1 MTRKPTKK
9 PAPRVTSS
17 TNPAPN
23 KKAPFSNVLFTDDA
37 IADLHGIKDRTLPVL
52 TEIFRALKR
61 LDEGTLRPTP
71 LKDYGK
77 TGDLSDCGKIVVET
91 DGHPEYRIVVRD
103 LGNTFEISE
112 IVTVEERTQDLAY
125 LLTGVRLGRIADPIR
140 RSDTE
145 RKIARI
151 RKLRD
156 KP

>member
-1 MTRKPTKK
+1 VTGTPAKK
-9 PAPRVTSS
+9 PATASAESTDQAPRVR
-17 TNPAPN
+17 
-23 KKAPFSNVLFTDDA
+23 APFSNVQFTDDA
-37 IADLHGIKDRTLPVL
+37 LADMRSIKDRALPVL

-61 LDEGTLRPTP
+61 LDEGTLRPVP
-71 LKDYGK
+71 LKHYGK

-103 LGNTFEISE
+103 LGNTFEITE
-112 IVTVEERTQDLAY
+112 VVTVEERTQDLAY
-125 LLTGVRLGRIADPIR
+125 LLTGVRLGRITDPIR

-145 RKIARI
+145 RRIARI

>member
-1 MTRKPTKK
+1 MTGKPPKK
-9 PAPRVTSS
+9 PAPAT
-17 TNPAPN
+17 TAPSNAVPNN
-23 KKAPFSNVLFTDDA
+23 KPPFSNVLFTDDA
-37 IADLHGIKDRTLPVL
+37 IADLHGIKNRALPVL

-61 LDEGTLRPTP
+61 LDEGTLRPVP

-77 TGDLSDCGKIVVET
+77 TGDLGDCGKIIVET
-91 DGHPEYRIVVRD
+91 AGYPEYRIVVRD

-112 IVTVEERTQDLAY
+112 VVTVEERTQDLAY

-140 RSDTE
+140 RSDIE

-156 KP
+156 T